1 MELGIVGL
9 SSIEVTVVGTVLAIA
24 ILVFGGL
31 VKGTVGFITISGLVQ
46 IFPPKLTL
54 VALSIPFLISNI
66 VVLVRD
72 GVPMAFLRE

>member
-54 VALSIPFLISNI
+54 VALSIPFLVSTSSY
-66 VVLVRD
+66 
-72 GVPMAFLRE
+72 